1 MRKVSANYIYSPDR
15 GFIKNGILKLEDDGA
30 IISLEDTG
38 AQLKEEAGLEH
49 YNGIICPGFVNAHC
63 HLELSHMKGQIPQHI
78 GLDNFVYEVV
88 TGRHYAEETIMEAI
102 RKGDEEMQKEGI
114 VAVGDISNTDHSFK
128 EKSGSRIFY
137 HTFVEIFNMQN
148 DQAEQTF
155 ESGLHLLETARKKYG
170 LSASV
175 VPHASYS
182 VSEELFRLF
191 RERMNG
197 KDNLLS
203 IHNLETEHENP
214 FIAERK
220 GNLLEVFEKIGL
232 EKGDSKPRNMNSM
245 PWLSRM
251 IPHESPLLLVHNVYL
266 TPEDIEESDI
276 DTEKT
281 WYSLCPNS
289 NLYIANVLPGIFLM
303 ENYPDKVCIG
313 TDSLSSNRRLS
324 ILAELFTLNEN
335 YPEIGLEKLLQF
347 ATING
352 AEMLG
357 VDDWAGSF
365 EAGKK
370 PGVNLIERVDLE
382 GMRLR
387 GEGVVRVLVGGRR
400 Q

>member
-1 MRKVSANYIYSPDR
+1 
-15 GFIKNGILKLEDDGA
+15 
-30 IISLEDTG
+30 
-38 AQLKEEAGLEH
+38 
-49 YNGIICPGFVNAHC
+49 
-63 HLELSHMKGQIPQHI
+63 
-78 GLDNFVYEVV
+78 
-88 TGRHYAEETIMEAI
+88 
-102 RKGDEEMQKEGI
+102 
-114 VAVGDISNTDHSFK
+114 
-128 EKSGSRIFY
+128 
-137 HTFVEIFNMQN
+137 MQN

-155 ESGLHLLETARKKYG
+155 ESGLKLLKTAREKYG
-170 LSASV
+170 LTASI

-191 RERMNG
+191 RERMNSS
-197 KDNLLS
+197 DNLLS

-251 IPHESPLLLVHNVYL
+251 IPHESPLLLVHNVYIS
-266 TPEDIEESDI
+266 PEDIHESDI

-281 WYSLCPNS
+281 WYCLCPNS
-289 NLYIANVLPGIFLM
+289 NLYIANVLPDSFLM

-313 TDSLSSNRRLS
+313 TDSLSSNHRLS
-324 ILAELFTLNEN
+324 ILSELITLDEN

-352 AEMLG
+352 ADMLG
-357 VDDWAGSF
+357 IGDWAGSF

-387 GEGVVRVLVGGRR
+387 EGAVVRVLVGGSW